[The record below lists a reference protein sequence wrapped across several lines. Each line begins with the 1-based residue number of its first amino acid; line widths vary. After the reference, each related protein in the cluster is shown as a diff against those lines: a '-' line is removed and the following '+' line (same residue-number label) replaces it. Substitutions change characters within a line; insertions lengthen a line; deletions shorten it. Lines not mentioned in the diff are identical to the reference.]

1 LIFSSSGWKRISAVG
16 GTQKTLDLAM
26 LLCSER
32 PSDEG
37 DHITLYGGE
46 AANAFGDTWRLE
58 DRS

>member
-1 LIFSSSGWKRISAVG
+1 MG

-26 LLCSER
+26 LLCAER

-37 DHITLYGGE
+37 DHITLYGDE